1 MKIIVAQHRGFCYGV
16 KRAVDMAHACVDN
29 EGQTYTLGPIIHNPQ
44 MVDRLANQGIKMAH
58 TLEEIEQGTVIIR
71 SHGVGPNTYT
81 AANDKGLHIVD
92 ATCPHVKKAQQAA
105 KELVEKDYHV
115 IIIGEKKH
123 PEVKSIFEWS
133 GNKAEIIET
142 IEEAQNLAFQERL
155 GVVAQTT
162 FASDAFQ
169 DIVEILRTKTNDLN
183 IQRTICTAT
192 DLRQQAALELAK
204 KVDIMIVIGGRNSAN
219 TTHLADL
226 CMQSGCQTY
235 HIEIAEELQQE
246 WFNGVELVGITAG
259 ASTPD
264 WLIEEVYNKMQEMN
278 EVLSES
284 IKDIRVGSIV
294 EGTVV
299 SIRKDEVFV
308 DIGHKAEGVIPLTE
322 LAYPTPET
330 AMDVVHDGDKIDVY
344 ISEIDGQN
352 GLVLSKIKADRIVA
366 WDKLEAALEKKE
378 IVTGKVTE
386 AVKGGLSVSVCGIR
400 GFIPASQV
408 DIRYTENL
416 TQFTGQT
423 FSLLPIE
430 IDRNKQ
436 RAVLSRRI
444 VLEELKQQKEQ
455 AVFSS
460 VSVNDVLTGK
470 VTRIADFGAFVD
482 IGGIDG
488 LIHISDLSWERVKT
502 PSDVVNVGDEV
513 TVVVTKLDEKSRKIS
528 LSLKQVSRDPWLDRV
543 EQFSAGSSVTGTV
556 TKIANFGA
564 FVELT
569 KGVEGLVRLSE
580 LAERKVSKAEE
591 VVSVGQKVN
600 VKILELDKNN
610 KRIALSIVKA
620 SQDAE
625 RAEYQE
631 FLNKNTE
638 VGLTLGD
645 KFGHLFKRED

>member
-16 KRAVDMAHACVDN
+16 KRAVDMAQDCVDS

-44 MVDRLANQGIKMAH
+44 MVDRLANQGIGMAH
-58 TLEEIEQGTVIIR
+58 TLEEIKQGTVIIR
-71 SHGVGPNTYT
+71 SHGVGPDTYT
-81 AANDKGLHIVD
+81 DANDKGLRIVD

-105 KELVEKDYHV
+105 KELMEKGYHV

-133 GNKAEIIET
+133 GNRAEIIET
-142 IEEAQNLAFQERL
+142 IEEAQNLAFQDRL

-169 DIVEILRTKTNDLN
+169 DIVEILNTKTNDLN

-192 DLRQQAALELAK
+192 DLRQQAALELAA

-246 WFNGVELVGITAG
+246 WFNGVEFVGITAG

-264 WLIEEVYNKMQEMN
+264 WLIEEVYTKMQEMN

-284 IKDIRVGSIV
+284 IKEISVGSIV
-294 EGTVV
+294 KGTVV
-299 SIRKDEVFV
+299 SVRKDEVFV
-308 DIGHKAEGVIPLTE
+308 DIGYKAEGVIPLTE

-330 AMDVVHDGDKIDVY
+330 AMDVIHDGEKIDVY
-344 ISEIDGQN
+344 ISEIDGQD
-352 GLVLSKIKADRIVA
+352 GLVLSKIKADRVVA
-366 WDKLEAALEKKE
+366 WDKLEAALEKKAT
-378 IVTGKVTE
+378 VTGKVTE
-386 AVKGGLSVSVCGIR
+386 AVKGGLAVSVCGIR

-408 DIRYTENL
+408 DIRYTEDL

-430 IDRNKQ
+430 IDRSKQ
-436 RAVLSRRI
+436 RAVLSRRL
-444 VLEELKQQKEQ
+444 VLEELRRQKEQ

-502 PSDVVNVGDEV
+502 PYDVVNIGDEV
-513 TVVVTKLDEKSRKIS
+513 TVVVTKLDEQSRKIS
-528 LSLKQVSRDPWLDRV
+528 LSLKQVSRDPWLDKI
-543 EQFSAGSSVTGTV
+543 EQFSAGSSVKGVV

-580 LAERKVSKAEE
+580 LAERKVNKAEE

-600 VKILELDKNN
+600 VKILEIDKSN